1 MALLHPEITSDIRQD
16 IGLFRELAV
25 IERLQA
31 SLPANFEIFH
41 SVSWFVVRE
50 THEQRG
56 EIDIVVMSPSGSLL
70 LIEVKAGE
78 VTLRNGDIFKTYSDG
93 ERDVSRQCK
102 TQHQVMINRLKA
114 ANLRPFVAHCL
125 VLPDYKID
133 AVNLVSFPK
142 ERIIGAEEYDF
153 IGSRVKEILLGSN
166 GHVNVDAVR
175 HFLKN
180 EFKVTT
186 DLATLR
192 DQVGAASHK
201 LAEGMT
207 VWVPRITSP
216 SGVFSIQGTA
226 GSGKTQLAL
235 QLIYDGVAAGQKCL
249 YVCYN
254 RSLADH
260 MTKIGPARARI
271 TTFHE
276 LAVDHYKSEVGA
288 PEYSQPGFFD
298 KAANLYVEHS
308 QNHPARYDLIILDE
322 GQDLQSE
329 WVSCMLG
336 QLKDDGRIYLM
347 EDEDQ
352 RLYDD
357 RDGFELDGA
366 VVITSQE
373 NFRSPH
379 AICQTIDAFGLASK
393 PVYAKGPYKGDLP
406 EFHVFK
412 NDAELVSKTKQ
423 AIVSFLERGFKL
435 QDIAVLSWHGRAN
448 SKLLNSHSIGQFST
462 KQFTGQYTSDS
473 EPIWTEGDLLT
484 ESVYRFKG
492 QSAPAV
498 VFTEV
503 DFATMTEKDRK
514 KLFVGLTRA
523 QMAVELVITPSAY
536 TWFSKQLNNR
546 VN

>member
-1 MALLHPEITSDIRQD
+1 MALLHPEITTDIRQD
-16 IGLFRELAV
+16 YGLFRELAV

-41 SVSWFVVRE
+41 SVSWFTVRQ
-50 THEQRG
+50 THEQHG

-78 VTLRNGDIFKTYSDG
+78 VTLRNGDIFKTYSEG

-102 TQHQVMINRLKA
+102 TQYQVMINRLKA
-114 ANLRPFVAHCL
+114 AKLHPFVAHCL

-133 AVNLVSFPK
+133 AANLISFPK

-153 IGSRVKEILLGSN
+153 IGSRVQEILDSAIN
-166 GHVNVDAVR
+166 HADVEAVR

-180 EFKVTT
+180 EFQVTT
-186 DLATLR
+186 DLAALK

-235 QLIYDGVAAGQKCL
+235 QLISDGVAVGQKCL

-260 MTKIGPARARI
+260 MTKIAPSRARI

-276 LAVDHYKSEVGA
+276 LAVDHYKSAVGK
-288 PEYSQPGFFD
+288 PEYSQLGFFD
-298 KAANLYVEHS
+298 KAAKLYVEHN
-308 QNHPARYDLIILDE
+308 QAHTARYDLIILDE
-322 GQDLQSE
+322 GQDLESE
-329 WVSCMLG
+329 WVGCLLA
-336 QLKDDGRIYLM
+336 QLKDNGRIYLM

-357 RDGFELDGA
+357 REGFELDGA

-373 NFRSPH
+373 NFRSPQ

-393 PVYAKGPYKGDLP
+393 PVYAKGPYKGELP
-406 EFHVFK
+406 EFHVYK
-412 NDAELVSKTKQ
+412 DDAELMSVTEK
-423 AIVSFLERGFKL
+423 AILSLLERGFNL
-435 QDIAVLSWHGRAN
+435 ADIAVLSWQGHAK
-448 SKLLNSHSIGQFST
+448 SKVLNLDRLGQFST
-462 KQFTGQYTSDS
+462 RHFTGKYTADS
-473 EPIWTEGDLLT
+473 EPIWTEGDLLL

-498 VFTEV
+498 VFTEI

-523 QMAVELVITPSAY
+523 QMAAEIILTPNAN
-536 TWFSKQLNNR
+536 TWFTGMLES
-546 VN
+546 

>member
-1 MALLHPEITSDIRQD
+1 MALLHPEITTDIRQD
-16 IGLFRELAV
+16 FGLFRELAV

-31 SLPANFEIFH
+31 SLPASFEIFH
-41 SVSWFVVRE
+41 SVSWFTVSQ
-50 THEQRG
+50 THEQHG

-78 VTLRNGDIFKTYSDG
+78 VTLRNGDIFKTYSEG

-102 TQHQVMINRLKA
+102 TQYQVMINRLKA
-114 ANLRPFVAHCL
+114 AKLHPFVAHCL

-133 AVNLVSFPK
+133 AANLISFPK

-153 IGSRVKEILLGSN
+153 IGSRVQEILDSAIN
-166 GHVNVDAVR
+166 HADVEAVR

-180 EFKVTT
+180 EFQVTT
-186 DLATLR
+186 DLAALK

-235 QLIYDGVAAGQKCL
+235 QLISDGVAAGQKCL

-260 MTKIGPARARI
+260 MTKIAPPRARI

-276 LAVDHYKSEVGA
+276 LAVDHYKSAVGE

-329 WVSCMLG
+329 WVGCLLG

-357 RDGFELDGA
+357 REGFELNGA
-366 VVITSQE
+366 VIITSQE

-406 EFHVFK
+406 EFHVF
-412 NDAELVSKTKQ
+412 NEDAELLNKTEQ
-423 AIVSFLERGFKL
+423 AIVSLLERGFKL
-435 QDIAVLSWHGRAN
+435 EDIAVLSWHGRAN
-448 SKLLNSHSIGQFST
+448 SKLLNAHSIGQFST
-462 KQFTGQYTSDS
+462 KQFTGQYTADS

-492 QSAPAV
+492 QSTPAV
-498 VFTEV
+498 VFTEI
-503 DFATMTEKDRK
+503 DFVSMTDKDRK

-523 QMAVELVITPSAY
+523 QMAVELVITPTTYA
-536 TWFSKQLNNR
+536 WFTKTLNIR
-546 VN
+546 FT